1 MTESLLLAGIIFVAA
16 IAHGVAGFG
25 QGLIAMPFFAMFIDI
40 KAVIPLSMLNGLS
53 IGSALAFRWR
63 RRLNFTKAA
72 PLVISSLIGTP
83 IGVYF
88 LKTWDEAAL
97 RMGLGILLA
106 AFSVYS
112 LSGVRFWG
120 VIGGVWGYVFGF
132 FSGMVGGAFGLN
144 APVSLIY
151 VTSTDWSVEEKKAVM
166 VTNFVISNAVILCL
180 YFVAGVP
187 MMIPVKYAAICAP
200 TAIVGAMIGASL
212 SDRLKKE
219 TVERVIYGLS
229 LVMGMSLI
237 IS

>member
-1 MTESLLLAGIIFVAA
+1 MTEYLLIAVIIFFAA
-16 IAHGVAGFG
+16 FAHGVAGFG
-25 QGLIAMPFFAMFIDI
+25 QGLIAMPLFAMFIDI

-63 RRLNFTKAA
+63 RRLDFTKAA
-72 PLVISSLIGTP
+72 PLVLSSLFGTP

-88 LKTWDEAAL
+88 LKTWDETAL
-97 RMGLGILLA
+97 RMGLGILLT
-106 AFSVYS
+106 AFSAYS
-112 LSGVRFWG
+112 LSGVRFRSA
-120 VIGGVWGYVFGF
+120 IGGTWGYVFGF

-151 VTSTDWSVEEKKAVM
+151 ITSTNWDVEEKKAVM

-187 MMIPVKYAAICAP
+187 MLAPVKYAAICAP
-200 TAIVGAMIGASL
+200 TAIAGAMIGASF

-219 TVERVIYGLS
+219 TVERVIYVLV
-229 LVMGMSLI
+229 LVMGMSLMI
-237 IS
+237 

>member
-1 MTESLLLAGIIFVAA
+1 MAEYPLIAVIIFFAA
-16 IAHGVAGFG
+16 FAHGVAGFG
-25 QGLIAMPFFAMFIDI
+25 QGLIAMPLFAVFIDI

-72 PLVISSLIGTP
+72 PLVLSSLIGTP

-88 LKTWDEAAL
+88 LKTWDETAL
-97 RMGLGILLA
+97 RMGLGILLT

-112 LSGVRFWG
+112 LSGVRFRG
-120 VIGGVWGYVFGF
+120 AIDGVWGYAFGF

-151 VTSTDWSVEEKKAVM
+151 ITSTGWDVEEKKAVM

-187 MMIPVKYAAICAP
+187 MLAPVKYAAICAP
-200 TAIVGAMIGASL
+200 SAIVGAMIGASF

-219 TVERVIYGLS
+219 TVEQVIYVLV
-229 LVMGMSLI
+229 LVMGISLI
-237 IS
+237 I